1 MNGTTNPLRVIVG
14 TAGHVDHGK
23 TALVKA
29 LTGIDTDRL
38 PEEKRRGIT
47 LEAGYAHL
55 QLPGIGIAGV
65 VDVPGHERFLR
76 AMVGAAFGVDV
87 AVLCVAADEGPMP
100 QTAEHLDV
108 LRLLGVTS
116 GVVALTKSDLLAAL
130 GPDHRELLLL
140 ELRDLFAGTFLEKAP
155 IVECSARTG
164 QGLRELV
171 EAIAKAVKDRIDA
184 PRSEVGPLFL
194 PLDRAFAVKGFGTVV
209 TGTLFSGSLG
219 AGDEVDLVGSGA
231 RVRGARVRGVQVHGA
246 GVDRARA
253 GQRTAANIANVDV
266 GHAPRGAALV
276 PAGTL
281 DATGGAQILD
291 VELELLP
298 WAARPLKDR
307 ARLLAHI
314 GTAQAQATVAL
325 IDRKELLP
333 GERALAQLRL
343 GTKVAALSGLR
354 FLVRGELGK
363 PGDGAPPP
371 GRFTAA
377 ARAHASTLGGGRIL
391 AVGSRKRR
399 KRESDVR
406 ALSALAGDD
415 ALAQAE
421 ALLLEAGHLGSSPQ
435 RLAAQGAF
443 TFKAA
448 GAALER
454 LSQLGRAVL
463 LDRESR
469 LYVHAGLLAK
479 LERKVLARLD
489 EHAALGDV
497 DPSIAKEELRQRSG
511 APPARLFARALA
523 HLAEA
528 GELRTDAE
536 RVRPASAPARLDG
549 PDASAQEKLAGIL
562 DGAGLSPPRTDELPA
577 LIGES
582 PHRTFALLKTL
593 ASAGRASKV
602 SEELWFGSQPLKEL
616 RGKLVAHL
624 SAHGSIDAQGF
635 KELTGQSRKFTIP
648 LAEWFD
654 KERITLRVG
663 DKRVLR
669 KERDR

>member
-1 MNGTTNPLRVIVG
+1 
-14 TAGHVDHGK
+14 
-23 TALVKA
+23 
-29 LTGIDTDRL
+29 
-38 PEEKRRGIT
+38 
-47 LEAGYAHL
+47 
-55 QLPGIGIAGV
+55 
-65 VDVPGHERFLR
+65 DVH
-76 AMVGAAFGVDV
+76 
-87 AVLCVAADEGPMP
+87 
-100 QTAEHLDV
+100 
-108 LRLLGVTS
+108 
-116 GVVALTKSDLLAAL
+116 
-130 GPDHRELLLL
+130 
-140 ELRDLFAGTFLEKAP
+140 
-155 IVECSARTG
+155 
-164 QGLRELV
+164 
-171 EAIAKAVKDRIDA
+171 
-184 PRSEVGPLFL
+184 
-194 PLDRAFAVKGFGTVV
+194 
-209 TGTLFSGSLG
+209 
-219 AGDEVDLVGSGA
+219 
-231 RVRGARVRGVQVHGA
+231 
-246 GVDRARA
+246 
-253 GQRTAANIANVDV
+253 
-266 GHAPRGAALV
+266 
-276 PAGTL
+276 
-281 DATGGAQILD
+281 
-291 VELELLP
+291 
-298 WAARPLKDR
+298 
-307 ARLLAHI
+307 
-314 GTAQAQATVAL
+314 
-325 IDRKELLP
+325 
-333 GERALAQLRL
+333 
-343 GTKVAALSGLR
+343 
-354 FLVRGELGK
+354 
-363 PGDGAPPP
+363 
-371 GRFTAA
+371 
-377 ARAHASTLGGGRIL
+377 
-391 AVGSRKRR
+391 
-399 KRESDVR
+399 

-448 GAALER
+448 GTALER

-463 LDRESR
+463 LERESR
-469 LYVHAGLLAK
+469 LYVHAGLLAT
-479 LERKVLARLD
+479 LERKVLARLE

-497 DPSIAKEELRQRSG
+497 DPSIVKEELRQRSG

-536 RVRPASAPARLDG
+536 RVRPTSAPAPLGG

>member
-1 MNGTTNPLRVIVG
+1 MNGTTSPLRVVVG

-116 GVVALTKSDLLAAL
+116 GVVALTKSDLLPAL

-246 GVDRARA
+246 AVDRARA
-253 GQRTAANIANVDV
+253 GQRTAANVANVEV
-266 GHAPRGAALV
+266 GQAPRGAALV

-343 GTKVAALSGLR
+343 GTKLAALSGLR

-363 PGDGAPPP
+363 PGDGAPNP

-421 ALLLEAGHLGSSPQ
+421 ALLLEAGHLGSSPL

-448 GAALER
+448 GTALER

-479 LERKVLARLD
+479 LERKVLNRLE

-528 GELRTDAE
+528 GKLRTDAE
-536 RVRPASAPARLDG
+536 RVRPTSAPAPLDG

-582 PHRTFALLKTL
+582 AHRTFALLKTL

-602 SEELWFGSQPLKEL
+602 SEELWFGSQPLREL

-624 SAHGSIDAQGF
+624 SAHGAIDAQGF

>member
-1 MNGTTNPLRVIVG
+1 
-14 TAGHVDHGK
+14 
-23 TALVKA
+23 
-29 LTGIDTDRL
+29 
-38 PEEKRRGIT
+38 
-47 LEAGYAHL
+47 
-55 QLPGIGIAGV
+55 
-65 VDVPGHERFLR
+65 
-76 AMVGAAFGVDV
+76 
-87 AVLCVAADEGPMP
+87 
-100 QTAEHLDV
+100 
-108 LRLLGVTS
+108 
-116 GVVALTKSDLLAAL
+116 
-130 GPDHRELLLL
+130 
-140 ELRDLFAGTFLEKAP
+140 
-155 IVECSARTG
+155 
-164 QGLRELV
+164 
-171 EAIAKAVKDRIDA
+171 
-184 PRSEVGPLFL
+184 
-194 PLDRAFAVKGFGTVV
+194 
-209 TGTLFSGSLG
+209 
-219 AGDEVDLVGSGA
+219 
-231 RVRGARVRGVQVHGA
+231 VQVHGA
-246 GVDRARA
+246 AVDRARA
-253 GQRTAANIANVDV
+253 GQRTAANVASVEV
-266 GHAPRGAALV
+266 GQAPRGAALV

-281 DATGGAQILD
+281 DATGGGAQILD
-291 VELELLP
+291 VDLELLP

-343 GTKVAALSGLR
+343 GTKLAALSGLR

-363 PGDGAPPP
+363 PADGAQPP

-406 ALSALAGDD
+406 ALTALAGDD

-448 GAALER
+448 GTALER
-454 LSQLGRAVL
+454 LSQLGRALL

-479 LERKVLARLD
+479 LERKVLSRLE
-489 EHAALGDV
+489 EHAALGEI

-536 RVRPASAPARLDG
+536 RVRPASAPAPLGG

-562 DGAGLSPPRTDELPA
+562 DGAGLSPPRSDELPA

-582 PHRTFALLKTL
+582 PHRTAALLKTL

-602 SEELWFGSQPLKEL
+602 SEELWFGSQPLRDL